1 MSTKIVY
8 QTGPDGRYVGPTE
21 ADESPLEPGVW
32 LIPAGAVETPPPEAP
47 DGHFARWSGTAWE
60 VVPVPAPPE
69 PEASQQ
75 PPEERAPRAV
85 TRRQLR
91 LWMVRNGI
99 SLLAVEAA
107 IDAMPEP
114 QRTEARIEWEDASV
128 YEVNHPL
135 LVELAGNV
143 LGLSGEALELAL
155 SKAFAEAATY

>member
-47 DGHFARWSGTAWE
+47 KGHFARWSGKAWE
-60 VVPVPAPPE
+60 VVPVPPE
-69 PEASQQ
+69 PEESKQ
-75 PPEERAPRAV
+75 PPEERVPLAV

-99 SLLAVEAA
+99 PLAAA
-107 IDAMPEP
+107 EKAIAALPEP

-128 YEVNHPL
+128 YERNHPL
-135 LVELAGNV
+135 LVELAGKV
-143 LGLSGEALELAL
+143 LGLSGEELEQTL
-155 SKAFAEAATY
+155 SKAFTEAAKY

>member
-47 DGHFARWSGTAWE
+47 EGHFARWTGMAWE
-60 VVPVPAPPE
+60 VVPMPAPPE
-69 PEASQQ
+69 PEVSKQM
-75 PPEERAPRAV
+75 PEERAPRAV

-91 LWMVRNGI
+91 LWLVRNGI
-99 SLLAVEAA
+99 PLSAVEAA
-107 IDAMPEP
+107 IDALPEP

-128 YEVNHPL
+128 YEPTNPL
-135 LVELAGNV
+135 LVALAGKV
-143 LGLSGEALELAL
+143 LGLSGEVLEQTL